1 MRSVTRPANHRDDDK
16 VSIPDEEEMNRNL
29 KVLQWESDDSN
40 SSKDGND
47 DGDDDFKELAQQLNE
62 EEGLGEPVQQ
72 TLANILETVWQNP
85 QSYEKMKDKM
95 KIYPRPE
102 NCSSL
107 VVKKCNKEIWQ
118 AHLTSRDR
126 TKYLRFQ
133 KIQTAVLKGTIV
145 ITQITSDLVK
155 LKNNRELT
163 AKNIRKSIIPVTKT
177 CTEVMTFLGH
187 ANQKPDSI
195 IRRTKIAMS
204 LPKDLYP
211 LAKDVPIPSE

>member
-1 MRSVTRPANHRDDDK
+1 MPTHKSPKVNSLHRCGQSPAPANHRDDDK

-29 KVLQWESDDSN
+29 KALHWESDNNN

-47 DGDDDFKELAQQLNE
+47 DGDDDFKELAQELNK

-72 TLANILETVWQNP
+72 TLANILEAVWQNP

-126 TKYLRFQ
+126 AK
-133 KIQTAVLKGTIV
+133 
-145 ITQITSDLVK
+145 DLQQ
-155 LKNNRELT
+155 KNNRELT
-163 AKNIRKSIIPVTKT
+163 AKDIRNSIIPVIKT
-177 CTEVMTFLGH
+177 CIEAMTFLGH
-187 ANQKPDSI
+187 ANQEADTK
-195 IRRTKIAMS
+195 RRTNIAMS
-204 LPKDLYP
+204 LPNELYP
-211 LAKDVPIPSE
+211 QAKDVQILSEWLFGVVIKA